1 MYISLYR
8 KAYNLTSP
16 QHITLSTPRAAPAA
30 TLSKA
35 VIRAARLLD
44 VSQTML
50 AEILG
55 VSEAT
60 ISRLNRDKYELRKDR
75 KEWQF
80 ALLFVRMF
88 RSLDALLGHHE
99 QAHTWLRGVNTALGA
114 SPIDLLASP
123 EGLVRVVNYLDA
135 YRARI

>member
-1 MYISLYR
+1 MQEVLSSE
-8 KAYNLTSP
+8 TSP
-16 QHITLSTPRAAPAA
+16 RANPGA

-35 VIRAARLLD
+35 VVRAARFLD
-44 VSQTML
+44 ISQTLL

-55 VSEAT
+55 LSEAT
-60 ISRLNRDKYELRKDR
+60 VSRLTRDKYQLRTDR

-80 ALLFVRMF
+80 ALLFIRLF
-88 RSLDALLGHHE
+88 RSLDALLGHDE
-99 QAHTWLRGVNTALGA
+99 QARTWLRGANTGLGA
-114 SPIDLLASP
+114 SPIDLLTTP